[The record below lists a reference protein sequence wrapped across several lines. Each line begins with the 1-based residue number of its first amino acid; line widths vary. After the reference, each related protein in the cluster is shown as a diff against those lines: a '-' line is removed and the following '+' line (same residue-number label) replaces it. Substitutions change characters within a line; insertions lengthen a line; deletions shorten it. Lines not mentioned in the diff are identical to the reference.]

1 MHISKS
7 YCRTLLSMDEGM
19 EKGMAKGMELKETE
33 SIKKLMKNLN
43 LTID

>member
-1 MHISKS
+1 
-7 YCRTLLSMDEGM
+7 M